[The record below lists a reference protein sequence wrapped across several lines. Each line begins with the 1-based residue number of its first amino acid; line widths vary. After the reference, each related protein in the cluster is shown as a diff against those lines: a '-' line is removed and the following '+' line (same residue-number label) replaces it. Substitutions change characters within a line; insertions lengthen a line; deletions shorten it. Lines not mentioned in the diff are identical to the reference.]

1 MARDP
6 MALARDL
13 AERGRYTAA
22 PNPLVGAVI
31 ERRGRILGEGFHAR
45 AGEDHAEVAALKDCA
60 NAGDDARGTTLHVTL
75 EPCNH
80 HGRTPPCTEA
90 IIRAGIS
97 RVVIG
102 HLDPDPRM
110 SGHSV
115 ELLRAASVEVEV
127 LADTVQ
133 TRDLERQNE
142 QFFYY
147 MSTGRPF
154 VHVKLA
160 MTLDGRISS
169 GGGPERITGEDSR
182 SRVHLLRAEAGAVL
196 VGAGTARADDPLL
209 DTRYLP
215 PDVEPPIV
223 TRVVLDPGLTLAPDG
238 RLARSANEAPVVV
251 FGAERSL
258 DGRETALL
266 EAGVDVVPVPDLEFG
281 EDRDLDL
288 WFVLDELGRRG
299 VRGVLVEGGGETVGR
314 FAQAGLID
322 KMTLFYAPVL
332 IGAGGVPAV
341 GRLNAGGLSGT
352 SGYKVHNV
360 ERFEEDVALTLYPG
374 EAASQRKGA

>member
-6 MALARDL
+6 MTLARDL

-45 AGEDHAEVAALKDCA
+45 AGEDHAEVVALKDCA
-60 NAGDDARGTTLHVTL
+60 EAGNDARGATIHVTL

-90 IIRAGIS
+90 IIQAGIS

-110 SGHSV
+110 GGHSV
-115 ELLRAASVEVEV
+115 ELLRAAGVEVE
-127 LADTVQ
+127 AITDPAQ
-133 TRDLERQNE
+133 TRELERQNE
-142 QFFYY
+142 QFFHY
-147 MSTGRPF
+147 MSVGRPF

-182 SRVHLLRAEAGAVL
+182 GRVHLLRAEAGAVL

-209 DTRYLP
+209 DTRHLP
-215 PDVEPPIV
+215 ADVESPTV
-223 TRVVLDPGLTLAPDG
+223 TRVVLDPGLTLDPDS

-251 FGAERSL
+251 FGAETSL
-258 DGRETALL
+258 DGRESALRA
-266 EAGVDVVPVPDLEFG
+266 AGVEVVSVPALESG
-281 EDRDLDL
+281 GDRDLDL
-288 WFVLDELGRRG
+288 RFVLDELGRRG
-299 VRGVLVEGGGETVGR
+299 VCGVLVEGGGETVGR
-314 FAQAGLID
+314 FAQVGLID
-322 KMTLFYAPVL
+322 KMTLFYAPRL
-332 IGAGGVPAV
+332 IGADGVPAV
-341 GRLNAGGLSGT
+341 GRLRAGGLSGT

-360 ERFEEDVALTLYPG
+360 ERFEDDVALTLYPD
-374 EAASQRKGA
+374 EAASRKKGA

>member
-1 MARDP
+1 

-45 AGEDHAEVAALKDCA
+45 AGEDHAEVAALEDCA
-60 NAGDDARGTTLHVTL
+60 EAGEDARGTTIHVTL

-110 SGHSV
+110 SGQSV
-115 ELLRAASVEVEV
+115 ALLRAAGVEVEV
-127 LADTVQ
+127 LTDPVQ

-142 QFFYY
+142 QFFHY
-147 MSTGRPF
+147 MSAGRPF

-215 PDVEPPIV
+215 SGVESPAV
-223 TRVVLDPGLTLAPDG
+223 TRVVLDPGLTLDPDS
-238 RLARSANEAPVVV
+238 RLARSAGEAPVVV

-258 DGRETALL
+258 DGRESALR
-266 EAGVDVVPVPDLEFG
+266 EAGVDVVPVPELEFG

-322 KMTLFYAPVL
+322 KMTLFYAPRL
-332 IGAGGVPAV
+332 IGADGVPAV
-341 GRLNAGGLSGT
+341 GSLKAGGLSDA

-360 ERFEEDVALTLYPG
+360 ERFEDDVALTLYPG
-374 EAASQRKGA
+374 EASSQRKGA